1 MGSSTENS
9 AFFTTRN
16 PWDLETVP
24 GGSSGGS
31 AAAVAA
37 REAIVSLGS
46 DTGGSIRQ
54 PAGFCG
60 IVGMKP
66 TYGRVSRYGLLAFA
80 SSLDQIGPFARTV
93 EDAAI
98 LLGSISGHDTND
110 ATSSPRPVPD
120 YRAALSGDIRGLKLG
135 VVTQFSDQEGIEPG
149 VKAACQAAYE
159 AFAALGAELVPVRLD
174 YAKYALPTYY
184 ITAPAEASAN
194 LARYDGIKFGMS
206 IDAGDVLESYF
217 RTRGEGFGPEVKRR
231 IMLGTYALAAGYY
244 DAFYVKAQK
253 VRTLIKQDFDT
264 AFETVDAILAP
275 TSPTVAFSIGDR
287 VEDPMSMYLA
297 DIFTIPAN
305 MAGLPG
311 IAIPCGFAED
321 AATAMP
327 VSLQVLGPAFGEEI
341 TLRIAHAY
349 EQANEWH
356 ARMPGGIA

>member
-1 MGSSTENS
+1 
-9 AFFTTRN
+9 
-16 PWDLETVP
+16 
-24 GGSSGGS
+24 
-31 AAAVAA
+31 
-37 REAIVSLGS
+37 
-46 DTGGSIRQ
+46 
-54 PAGFCG
+54 
-60 IVGMKP
+60 
-66 TYGRVSRYGLLAFA
+66 
-80 SSLDQIGPFARTV
+80 
-93 EDAAI
+93 
-98 LLGSISGHDTND
+98 
-110 ATSSPRPVPD
+110 
-120 YRAALSGDIRGLKLG
+120 
-135 VVTQFSDQEGIEPG
+135 
-149 VKAACQAAYE
+149 
-159 AFAALGAELVPVRLD
+159 
-174 YAKYALPTYY
+174 
-184 ITAPAEASAN
+184 
-194 LARYDGIKFGMS
+194 
-206 IDAGDVLESYF
+206 
-217 RTRGEGFGPEVKRR
+217 
-231 IMLGTYALAAGYY
+231 MLGTYALAAGYY

-349 EQANEWH
+349 EQANDWH